1 MAGAPSPQPAL
12 GHHVCVCLE
21 EQGLAGP
28 VSIPHRPHVRASRRD
43 LLRADLEAFVFEVVN
58 EEPGNTGL
66 VAVRFLGT
74 VDARDADELLHEACQ
89 LLAVYSSQ
97 HRFEQV
103 PEFVFSEPLRA
114 RLRQRLSDAALRRI
128 ALQSPLD
135 RVEEV
140 ESDTSVEDTVIEG
153 DLEVHHAADGYGVVH
168 DDGPLDD
175 GLGLQYRRLRVVY
188 DGRGG
193 DASRAP
199 GLFTVNV
206 PPDMSSVPSCL
217 ARARFTMSSIL
228 RARPTMLSSSAS
240 RMTGTTRAPSSR
252 STATPTL
259 ICLRSKILS
268 PSHTEL
274 RTGCSLSLHRGLD
287 DERKVGQ
294 LDSLALGERFLLL
307 LAQRGETRHVHLD
320 QRPGVRYLRLA

>member
-1 MAGAPSPQPAL
+1 MSLPGNGSPESLIAPTATTAAARSPSCRTRPARRCGPDPLGPERRVLPVPSPPF

-114 RLRQRLSDAALRRI
+114 RLRQRLSDAAQ
-128 ALQSPLD
+128 AYSSP
-135 RVEEV
+135 V
-140 ESDTSVEDTVIEG
+140 
-153 DLEVHHAADGYGVVH
+153 
-168 DDGPLDD
+168 
-175 GLGLQYRRLRVVY
+175 
-188 DGRGG
+188 
-193 DASRAP
+193 
-199 GLFTVNV
+199 
-206 PPDMSSVPSCL
+206 
-217 ARARFTMSSIL
+217 
-228 RARPTMLSSSAS
+228 SA
-240 RMTGTTRAPSSR
+240 
-252 STATPTL
+252 
-259 ICLRSKILS
+259 
-268 PSHTEL
+268 
-274 RTGCSLSLHRGLD
+274 
-287 DERKVGQ
+287 
-294 LDSLALGERFLLL
+294 
-307 LAQRGETRHVHLD
+307 
-320 QRPGVRYLRLA
+320 